1 MPTATLALSLA
12 LTLGTS
18 ALLAYAGALILR
30 RPTDEEAKRAL
41 RLFAVWWFSV
51 AAVVLLGGSAT
62 ILSLAGVD
70 SIRLQTAL
78 SYLTAVP
85 LTLAL
90 WSLLYYLIFI
100 YTGRPSAIWPLT
112 LAYGVF
118 FAFEMFYFS
127 SFGDRSFQETPYSIR
142 LVAARQ
148 PPAWVSVTFG
158 LLLAV
163 PILFV
168 VVGYASL
175 WFRTQEPDVRRR
187 IGLVSSAFALWF
199 GVVLAAFLLG
209 WDRQDWFP
217 LVYQAPGVVAG
228 ALVVTAYRR

>member
-1 MPTATLALSLA
+1 MTAATLALSLG
-12 LTLGTS
+12 LNVGTA
-18 ALLAYAGALILR
+18 ALLAYAGFLVLR
-30 RPTDEEAKRAL
+30 RPAEEEAKRAL
-41 RLFAVWWFSV
+41 LLFAVWWFSV

-62 ILSLAGVD
+62 MLSIAGLQSVG
-70 SIRLQTAL
+70 LQTL
-78 SYLTAVP
+78 LGYLTAVP

-100 YTGRPSAIWPLT
+100 YTGRSSAIWPLT

-118 FAFEMFYFS
+118 FVFEMYYFS
-127 SFGDRSFQETPYSIR
+127 SFADRSFQETPYSIR
-142 LVAARQ
+142 FVAAQQ
-148 PPAWVSVTFG
+148 PSAWVSVTFG

-175 WFRTQEPDVRRR
+175 WFRTREPDVRRR
-187 IGLVSSAFALWF
+187 IGLVSGAFALWF

-217 LVYQAPGVVAG
+217 LAYQTPGLVAG
-228 ALVVTAYRR
+228 ALVVSAYRH